1 MKYWYGILFF
11 FLLCSCADTKKKEL
25 LSLVEQWKNK
35 EIVFPANPVF
45 TVQGS
50 DTVDY
55 LIGDSYKILCYV
67 DSSGCTSCRLQLPR
81 WKELIATLDSLV
93 ASDTLGPV
101 PPVQFLFFFVPKR
114 KVDIYYSLRTSN
126 FSYPVCID
134 QKDSLNR
141 LNHFSSDER
150 FQTFL
155 LNEENRVVA
164 MGNPV
169 HNPKIKELYLGII
182 TGKKVSASSTKLQT
196 TVTLDKETVDM
207 GTFDPEHE
215 QIAEFILT
223 NTGEAPLVIEDV
235 ATSCGCITV
244 EYGKEPVQ
252 SGKQVALRVKYKADH
267 PEHFSKTITVY
278 CNAQGSP
285 FKLKVKGN
293 AESR

>member
-1 MKYWYGILFF
+1 MKYCYSILLF

-25 LSLVEQWKNK
+25 LSLVEQWKKK

-45 TVQGS
+45 TIQGR

-55 LIGDSYKILCYV
+55 PIGDSYKILCYV

-81 WKELIATLDSLV
+81 WKALIATLDSMV
-93 ASDTLGPV
+93 TSDTLNPV

-114 KVDIYYSLRTSN
+114 KVDIYYSLRTSHFN
-126 FSYPVCID
+126 YPVCID
-134 QKDSLNR
+134 QTDSLNQ

-155 LNEENRVVA
+155 LDEENRVAA

-169 HNPKIKELYLGII
+169 HNPKVKALYLEII
-182 TGKKVSASSTKLQT
+182 TGKKVPASSAKLQT
-196 TVTLDKETVDM
+196 AVTWDKGTADM
-207 GTFDPEHE
+207 GTFDPDHE

-223 NTGEAPLVIEDV
+223 NTGEVPLVIEDV
-235 ATSCGCITV
+235 AISCGCITV

-252 SGKQVALRVKYKADH
+252 SGKQVVLRVKYKAEH

-278 CNAQGSP
+278 CNALGSP

-293 AESR
+293 AESK